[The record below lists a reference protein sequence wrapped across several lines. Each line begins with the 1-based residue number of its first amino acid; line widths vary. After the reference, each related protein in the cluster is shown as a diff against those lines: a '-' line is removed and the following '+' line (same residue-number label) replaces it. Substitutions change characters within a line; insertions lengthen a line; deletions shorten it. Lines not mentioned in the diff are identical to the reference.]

1 MDERDW
7 YLLSLIGEY
16 KSLSKVSEELSISQP
31 ALSYRLNKIEAYF
44 DSKLFIR
51 TNRGLQITPQGKI
64 ITDYAKQYI
73 QSLNSIKEE
82 LYTMENDVKGTLNI
96 GASGAVAQYLLP
108 SLLAKFHALYP
119 DVDLNL
125 ETGFSPTLIEGLMQN
140 RVHVTFLR
148 EELDISSYKK
158 LLATDG
164 IYLVSNEPVNIADLP
179 HLNRVEY
186 KTNVS
191 LKLQLDSWWTQ
202 NFKVS
207 PTVAMV
213 VDNAEACKEMVRHGL
228 GYAILTGL
236 TLNNQEDLHLVHLK
250 SNGKKMNRHTWVYA
264 TEEAMDYITVRT
276 FLDFIETEMQQYDGY

>member
-16 KSLSKVSEELSISQP
+16 KSLSKVSEELFISQP
-31 ALSYRLNKIEAYF
+31 ALSYRLNKVESYF

-51 TNRGLQITPQGKI
+51 TNRGLQITPQGKV

-82 LYTMENDVKGTLNI
+82 LYTMENNVKGTLNI
-96 GASGAVAQYLLP
+96 SASGAVAQYLLP
-108 SLLAKFHALYP
+108 SLLAKFHTLYP

-125 ETGFSPTLIEGLMQN
+125 ETGFSPTLIEGLMQH

-158 LLATDG
+158 RLATDG

-179 HLNRVEY
+179 KLNRVEY

-202 NFKVS
+202 NFKES
-207 PTVAMV
+207 PTISMV

-236 TLNNQEDLHLVHLK
+236 TLNNQEDLHLVHLE
-250 SNGKKMNRHTWVYA
+250 SNGKKMNRNTWIYA

-276 FLDFIETEMQQYDGY
+276 FLNFIETEMQQYDGY